1 MEREAYFYLLLAWA
15 GVAACV
21 FIALQF
27 LTAPYGRH
35 ARAGWGPTIHRTA
48 GWVIMES
55 PAVFVFVACFLVS
68 DRRRDP
74 VAIAYLLLWL
84 LHYVYRAFIYPFR
97 LRGGQL
103 HMPLSVVAMAFGF
116 NVMNGYLQGRWL
128 FTLGPARGVEW
139 FSDPRFIVGIL
150 LFLAGYAVNQ
160 HSDII
165 LRALRATG
173 RERLSHPVWRRVP
186 FRRPVPTIQGNWS
199 SGSAGR
205 CSPGRRPGWSS
216 SCGQRPTWCRGHA
229 PIIVVPRAIP
239 RLSTRAEGRRSLALL
254 SRSLIVPGHRSTG
267 HA

>member
-55 PAVFVFVACFLVS
+55 PAVLVFVACFLVS

-74 VAIAYLLLWL
+74 VAIAFLLIWL

-103 HMPLSVVAMAFGF
+103 HMPLSVVAMAFAF

-139 FSDPRFIVGIL
+139 LSDPRFIVGIL

-160 HSDII
+160 QSDII
-165 LRALRATG
+165 LRGLRAPG
-173 RERLSHPVWRRVP
+173 ESGYRIP
-186 FRRPVPTIQGNWS
+186 FGGGFRIVSCPNYSGELVEWLGWALLTWS
-199 SGSAGR
+199 PAGLVFFL
-205 CSPGRRPGWSS
+205 W
-216 SCGQRPTWCRGHA
+216 TA
-229 PIIVVPRAIP
+229 ANLVPRARSHHRWYHERFPDYP
-239 RLSTRAEGRRSLALL
+239 RERKAV
-254 SRSLIVPGHRSTG
+254 VPWLY
-267 HA
+267 